1 MPNLSSVATA
11 AGEPDSV
18 HAAADLDHISVLEIT
33 IDDSCV
39 YPLPD
44 ARGYLD
50 TRYPIP
56 VIALAVVFPD

>member
-1 MPNLSSVATA
+1 V
-11 AGEPDSV
+11 GGDPDSV

-44 ARGYLD
+44 ARGYFD